1 LPLGAFNAV
10 AVTVARVF
18 VVVLIIVSGQQ
29 NATVKIRQKAI
40 MKIQ

>member
-1 LPLGAFNAV
+1 LRLDEASVLPLGAFNAV

-29 NATVKIRQKAI
+29 QRRLK
-40 MKIQ
+40 